1 MPGKHPICIVLSL
14 DSLASPALAAIK
26 RVAAGLDVLEKSE
39 MKVAGI
45 WPVSVTLSQHQK
57 NLAVLREFGPL
68 VEHFKAVRDAV
79 PFMKDEAIM
88 HEKKLVL
95 LTSMPKGSYALFPFQ
110 RKDGAP
116 AT

>member
-14 DSLASPALAAIK
+14 DFLASPALAAIK
-26 RVAAGLDVLEKSE
+26 CVAAGLDVLEKSE

-45 WPVSVTLSQHQK
+45 RPVSVTLSQHQK
-57 NLAVLREFGPL
+57 LAVLREFGPL
-68 VEHFKAVRDAV
+68 VEHFKAVRGAV

>member
-1 MPGKHPICIVLSL
+1 MPAARWQSAACICW
-14 DSLASPALAAIK
+14 APPALVAIK
-26 RVAAGLDVLEKSE
+26 RVAVGLDVLMDQPVS
-39 MKVAGI
+39 VAGI
-45 WPVSVTLSQHQK
+45 RPQTVIITQQQK
-57 NLAVLREFGPL
+57 NLSVLREFGPL
-68 VEHFKAVRDAV
+68 LEHFKAVRGAV